1 MDQTGCAPSGCGCTS
16 EVTEPY
22 ALRVIGDSM
31 APEFHDGNIVII
43 DPGHALVNGAFVVV
57 DYGGEVMF
65 GQYALEGDRPWLRF
79 VNPDHAAVELIPP
92 FEFKG
97 VVIQRVGRRR
107 RDRKHYEY
115 GLDRRAREIAVKVS

>member
-1 MDQTGCAPSGCGCTS
+1 MDQTGSGSSGGGCTAG
-16 EVTEPY
+16 VTEPY
-22 ALRVIGDSM
+22 ALRVIGESM
-31 APEFHDGNIVII
+31 SPEFHDGNIVII

-65 GQYALEGDRPWLRF
+65 GLYALEGERRWLRF
-79 VNPDHAAVELIPP
+79 LNPDLTPVELNPP

-115 GLDRRAREIAVKVS
+115 GLDQRAREIAVRVG